1 MKNSK
6 DDMHFYIRASRVK
19 LHKNNPSSTL
29 KKVVTLVTL
38 RMVQDEDE

>member
-6 DDMHFYIRASRVK
+6 GDMHFYIKASRVK
-19 LHKNNPSSTL
+19 LYKNNPSW
-29 KKVVTLVTL
+29 TLVTL